1 MNIQTKNLL
10 AAALLGSA
18 LLASIGSAGAESI
31 ATGCLD
37 QASGEIYNLKIYS
50 NNTLAACDAG
60 DQLVRLAL
68 QQPDTIFRKN
78 RATIP
83 FGTTQTLAS
92 FDAELGPVEVEL
104 RFDSVPIGGNP
115 DAPTN
120 ACELYIF
127 YDEVVYLL
135 ASTPPEVDG
144 MSSVTIFHQ
153 DGRGHGETPQN
164 TTGAVRALGP
174 DPDWAVQVHDLTMQP
189 RPDGCFASFLIEFA
203 NDPDALYSR

>member
-1 MNIQTKNLL
+1 VNVQTKHLL
-10 AAALLGSA
+10 TAALLGSA

-37 QASGEIYNLKIYS
+37 QASGEIYNLKLYS
-50 NNTLAACDAG
+50 NNTLTARRTG
-60 DQLVRLAL
+60 DELIRLGV

-104 RFDSVPIGGNP
+104 RFDSVPVGGNP

-120 ACELYIF
+120 ACEL
-127 YDEVVYLL
+127 
-135 ASTPPEVDG
+135 
-144 MSSVTIFHQ
+144 
-153 DGRGHGETPQN
+153 
-164 TTGAVRALGP
+164 
-174 DPDWAVQVHDLTMQP
+174 
-189 RPDGCFASFLIEFA
+189 
-203 NDPDALYSR
+203 